1 MKAASGDDRMA
12 DGKFAS
18 RFLQVTAKRQ
28 DAKVT
33 IAMIESI
40 NRRARTVSPGNGN
53 RKESG
58 SRAGHRRRTH

>member
-33 IAMIESI
+33 IL
-40 NRRARTVSPGNGN
+40 NHFRL
-53 RKESG
+53 
-58 SRAGHRRRTH
+58 H

>member
-1 MKAASGDDRMA
+1 MKAASGNDRMA

-33 IAMIESI
+33 IAIQSKKLFRSCVVNGIHNEI
-40 NRRARTVSPGNGN
+40 WDRTGRRY
-53 RKESG
+53 
-58 SRAGHRRRTH
+58 

>member
-33 IAMIESI
+33 IAIFVQIFIHVQPPMPSL
-40 NRRARTVSPGNGN
+40 
-53 RKESG
+53 
-58 SRAGHRRRTH
+58 